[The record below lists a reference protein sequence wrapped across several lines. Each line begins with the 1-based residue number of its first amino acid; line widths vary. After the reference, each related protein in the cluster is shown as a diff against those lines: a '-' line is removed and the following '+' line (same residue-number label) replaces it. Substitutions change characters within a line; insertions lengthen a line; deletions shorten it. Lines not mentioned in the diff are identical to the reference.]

1 MQTPPFMSAGLSA
14 RKHTQALHIIDLPR
28 EGQWSD
34 YKQSGHIGTSV
45 SYFKAALT
53 HWLPLFTLYK
63 TLSTLSVRL
72 APSTAWTR
80 HNNRTE
86 TLTAPWALSDST
98 THQTTTLSIQRMLL
112 LHSSFYIDVH
122 FTDKVHALLMLLF
135 TAPRTVRL
143 IRNNNSKNIDKTHT
157 FFQ

>member
-72 APSTAWTR
+72 APSTAWTGDTITGQR
-80 HNNRTE
+80 HSLLREHSVIRPLTRPPLSSFRE
-86 TLTAPWALSDST
+86 CCRCTLHSTLTSILLTKCMLYWCCCLLHLVPLDLLE
-98 THQTTTLSIQRMLL
+98 TTTAKI
-112 LHSSFYIDVH
+112 
-122 FTDKVHALLMLLF
+122 
-135 TAPRTVRL
+135 
-143 IRNNNSKNIDKTHT
+143 
-157 FFQ
+157 